1 MFKKARKLKAQSLI
15 EIVMAIALAAFFMGI
30 TVMGF
35 VLTSGKYANYNA
47 RKNAFDI
54 LSKQKI
60 KNEVN
65 LGRFLSSNKSL
76 YG

>member
-35 VLTSGKYANYNA
+35 ALTSGKYANYNA
-47 RKNAFDI
+47 RKSAFDV
-54 LSKQKI
+54 LAKQKI
-60 KNEVN
+60 KNEIN
-65 LGRFLSSNKSL
+65 LGRFLSFHKSL